1 MSIEKRAATLLSLGE
16 FVGSREYYGNTE
28 CLYLVS
34 ESFYAVAIVMGAEPF
49 EVLSV
54 VAVRD
59 ESPQYF
65 QMFKGNQDLAT
76 LLRPRMDEGGSFIV

>member
-34 ESFYAVAIVMGAEPF
+34 ESFYAVATVQGTEPF

-54 VAVRD
+54 VAVKD
-59 ESPQYF
+59 ENPDYF
-65 QMFKGNQDLAT
+65 KLFKDNQDLPS